1 MAEKYDIRLSGTGG
15 QGLILAGIILADAAI
30 LDGKS
35 AVQTQSYGPE
45 ARGGASKA
53 EVIIS
58 DGQILY
64 PKVIQP
70 KYLLLMSQEA
80 ARLYAKNIN
89 PAGTVIIDTTMVSD
103 IPAIN
108 AKTVEIP
115 ITELAREEIGNEL
128 TANMLAIGAIA
139 AAGNIVTKESLE
151 KIISKRL
158 AKVAA
163 LNIKAMNLGWEL
175 ASKN

>member
-15 QGLILAGIILADAAI
+15 QGLILAGIVLADAAI

-58 DGQILY
+58 DSPILY
-64 PKVIQP
+64 PKVILP

-80 ARLYAKNIN
+80 TRLYAKNID
-89 PAGTVIIDTTMVSD
+89 PAGTVVIDTTMVLD
-103 IPAIN
+103 VPEIN
-108 AKTVEIP
+108 AKAIKIP
-115 ITELAREEIGNEL
+115 ITQLAREEIGNEL
-128 TANMLAIGAIA
+128 TANMLAIGAVA
-139 AAGNIVTKESLE
+139 ASGKIVTKESLE

-175 ASKN
+175 ASKA